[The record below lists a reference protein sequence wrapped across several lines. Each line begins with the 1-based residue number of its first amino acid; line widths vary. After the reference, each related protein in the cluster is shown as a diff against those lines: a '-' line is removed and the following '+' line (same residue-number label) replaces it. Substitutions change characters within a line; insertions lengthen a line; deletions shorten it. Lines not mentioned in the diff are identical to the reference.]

1 MIKELSDTT
10 YTIGAA
16 ASLSCTLN
24 YGASGIG
31 PDSVTWKGFHSSLS
45 KDKEYTIAEGKNEG
59 GERTTT
65 LSFASPTNINYAK
78 TYTCEFKYN
87 TGPLTYEKTV
97 ELVVRCKFLVTVRSR
112 VVGGNFKSTSSM

>member
-24 YGASGIG
+24 YGANGIG
-31 PDSVTWKGFHSSLS
+31 PDSVKWKGMHSSLT
-45 KDKEYTIAEGKNEG
+45 KGTHYTTAEGVNEG

-65 LSFASPTNINYAK
+65 ITFSTPNTIDYAQ
-78 TYTCEFKYN
+78 TYTCEFMYTTGSLKYD
-87 TGPLTYEKTV
+87 ETV
-97 ELVVRCKFLVTVRSR
+97 ELVVRREFY
-112 VVGGNFKSTSSM
+112 NFMF